1 MRAALLA
8 VIAGIG
14 LACPSWAFVVE
25 TAGDPAGSPV
35 LDLAHVARW
44 DANDTAL
51 TQTGERGLGGGLEYA
66 VDSSVCER
74 LNFVDGADCAQVRA
88 QISAAINRWAVGH
101 PSLFFTD
108 VTGRIE
114 PQLAPAAEGWRG
126 HGAEIDFF
134 ASAGSVIGAEHDDEV
149 AADTRS
155 YFMFDPAPRDP
166 EGRVLVDARGRLTAA
181 DVRFNADMCFFLDPE
196 FDAPGCVHFGS
207 VVMHEIAHTL
217 GLGHPDENPTRNLD
231 LNDDPGDAMAIN
243 CIAPSTGLHTTRRT
257 ERYAVANGRWTGSGY
272 WTRGLTY
279 DDLAGRDAL
288 YPSCTI
294 APVVAASGGA
304 RQWAA
309 FAISADDTGG
319 DDAFGWARALDTQ
332 TAARLRATSECS
344 KFAGSCRVA
353 AVFSDCFAFARN
365 PTGAWGWAVRDA
377 ISDARS
383 SAVANCSRHGASCEA
398 PIAYCASDENL
409 SG

>member
-1 MRAALLA
+1 MRAAILA
-8 VIAGIG
+8 VLVGFG
-14 LACPSWAFVVE
+14 LASPSQAFVVE
-25 TAGDPAGSPV
+25 TAGYPSDDPAA
-35 LDLAHVARW
+35 DLAHVARW
-44 DANDTAL
+44 DANDVAL
-51 TQTGERGLGGGLEYA
+51 TQMGERGLGGGLEYA
-66 VDSSVCER
+66 VDESVCER
-74 LNFVDGADCAQVRA
+74 LNFVDGADCSQVRA
-88 QISAAINRWAVGH
+88 QITTAIDRWSVGH

-108 VTGRIE
+108 VTGLIA

-166 EGRVLVDARGRLTAA
+166 EGRLLADARGRLTAA

-207 VVMHEIAHTL
+207 VVMHEIAHAL
-217 GLGHPDENPTRNLD
+217 GLGHPDENPGRNLD

-243 CIAPSTGLHTTRRT
+243 CAAPGAGLHAARRT

-288 YPSCTI
+288 YPSCAITS
-294 APVVAASGGA
+294 VVAASGGA

-309 FAISADDTGG
+309 FAISDDDTMG

-332 TAARLRATSECS
+332 TAARQRATSECA
-344 KFAGSCRVA
+344 KFADGCRVA

-365 PTGAWGWAVRDA
+365 PSGAWGWAVRTA
-377 ISDARS
+377 ISDARA
-383 SAVANCSRHGASCEA
+383 SAVANCARHGESCEA
-398 PIAYCASDENL
+398 PIALCAGEENL